1 MKFPWWYY
9 YLLPR
14 SLLKNVAS
22 KDFHKN
28 NLKHLKKLSLRNREA
43 AAAAAADAAAA
54 AAADESGSGGRPP
67 VKGNHN
73 IGLAPTSPGNGKKK
87 YGHVQSKI
95 KEYKAAPPP
104 NSPKTRYLRS
114 HQKTG
119 PFLPVSSNSNSV
131 EDLTEVSRYMVW
143 LQ

>member
-1 MKFPWWYY
+1 M
-9 YLLPR
+9 
-14 SLLKNVAS
+14 KNVAS

-54 AAADESGSGGRPP
+54 AAAAAADESGSGGRPP

-73 IGLAPTSPGNGKKK
+73 IGGGGLAPTSPGNGKKK

-131 EDLTEVSRYMVW
+131 EDLTEVSRYME
-143 LQ
+143 